1 MRDQLTRRK
10 ISISILACAAA
21 ALTLSVTPAPA
32 PALTTGQSPL
42 SATVGQPFSGAGT
55 TQAFDGS
62 CSNLRDVI
70 VNWRDGTQSAPASA
84 GIVPGEPVM
93 IGGSLVPTVLVSV
106 SATHTF
112 TTAGDF
118 DVAVDF
124 TMTCSGASGPYDLQ
138 RNNEPLFQVHVSAS
152 QDEPVSCPLPGASA
166 IGAAARFSLSIA
178 RAAQSSCAFSGVEGK
193 ELRGLGVSAPPQCRI
208 ANAVIDFGDGT
219 SGPASSSLGAS
230 GTLLAASHTYK
241 EEGDYSGAVSYDATC
256 PDPATSAETTIHA
269 TTGLAVHVSDA
280 PIHLVSP
287 SKAKGLRGVPGLVAL
302 IHDTNRFGVR
312 EDFTATI
319 DYGDGTTASGIIG
332 VPASRNAAGE
342 KFFEVYAIAHT
353 FKKGSAPF
361 TGGSVTAVDKGGAQ
375 ATGRFTGKR
384 RSRTLTFAGVPPNPK
399 ADPGPAQAPAEPQSP
414 RTGSETPPKR
424 PTDPVKPDLRQNR
437 SQASRTWYGGF
448 CSSLYGRLGFN
459 PNPLCLPWLVQQIAN
474 LGVVEDPPDPDLA
487 RVMPVARP
495 LPDSLSTLG
504 LPCGTA
510 PRAVCRSLRSAAARY
525 AAASAH
531 VASLTRAMAEAVDR
545 YAGARSLAP
554 LDAAFSRHAQL
565 TQLGAMKAFAGRLS
579 GALTKRFAAGRSLSA
594 LLRRAGVNA
603 KLSAEQVRTIRAG
616 LSSPAGIPSDLRQ
629 LLELNGIA
637 ENEAVAVLRPA
648 PNASFDLQRFLV
660 VRERTAGLLRFYR
673 SMSVAEVA
681 EIQQTLAAGALI
693 DASLHTSLSHI
704 LERAARAHG
713 AGRSRAVRSYIRS
726 ARKVPG
732 PMGSLLRYA
741 AAGL

>member
-1 MRDQLTRRK
+1 
-10 ISISILACAAA
+10 
-21 ALTLSVTPAPA
+21 
-32 PALTTGQSPL
+32 
-42 SATVGQPFSGAGT
+42 
-55 TQAFDGS
+55 
-62 CSNLRDVI
+62 
-70 VNWRDGTQSAPASA
+70 
-84 GIVPGEPVM
+84 M
-93 IGGSLVPTVLVSV
+93 IGDNIVPTVLVSV

-112 TTAGDF
+112 TVAGDF
-118 DVAVDF
+118 DVAVNF
-124 TMTCSGASGPYDLQ
+124 TMTCFPPDGPYDVR
-138 RNNEPLFQVHVSAS
+138 RNNEPLFQVHVARS
-152 QDEPVSCPLPGASA
+152 QDEPASCPLPGASA
-166 IGAAARFSLSIA
+166 IAAAAVRFSLANA

-280 PIHLVSP
+280 PISLVSL
-287 SKAKGLRGVPGLVAL
+287 SKKKSLRGVPGLVAL

-319 DYGDGTTASGIIG
+319 DYGDGTTAPGIIG
-332 VPASRNAAGE
+332 VPVDRHRGTGE
-342 KFFEVYAIAHT
+342 PYFEVYAIAHT

-361 TGGSVTAVDKGGAQ
+361 TGGSVTVVDKGGAQ
-375 ATGRFTGKR
+375 ATGRFTGKGHR
-384 RSRTLTFAGVPPNPK
+384 PLTFAGVPPNPK
-399 ADPGPAQAPAEPQSP
+399 ADLGPAQAPAEPQSP

-424 PTDPVKPDLRQNR
+424 PTDPVKPDLRLNR

-474 LGVVEDPPDPDLA
+474 LGVVVDPPDPDLA

-504 LPCGTA
+504 LPCGAA
-510 PRAVCRSLRSAAARY
+510 PRAVCKRLRSAAARY
-525 AAASAH
+525 AAASAR

-554 LDAAFSRHAQL
+554 LDTAFSRHAQL
-565 TQLGAMKAFAGRLS
+565 TQLGAMKAFAGQLS

-594 LLRRAGVNA
+594 LLRRAGVNP
-603 KLSAEQVRTIRAG
+603 KLSAEQVRTIRAS
-616 LSSPAGIPSDLRQ
+616 LSSPSGIPNDLRR

-660 VRERTAGLLRFYR
+660 IRERTAGLLRFYR

-693 DASLHTSLSHI
+693 DASLHISLSHI